1 MPNVPP
7 DNSNWLDV
15 DSVNQQGILKGIIT
29 LTSDGKEYMAA
40 CSFPPGSSLK
50 EGDKLRIGGRDATA
64 VSVQRIIN
72 DRLDDIEFLLVF
84 VD

>member
-40 CSFPPGSSLK
+40 CSFPSGSSLK
-50 EGDKLRIGGRDATA
+50 EGDKLRIMYRGQTA
-64 VSVQRIIN
+64 VLAQRIIN
-72 DRLDDIEFLLVF
+72 GKLEEVKFQLVF
-84 VD
+84 G